1 MSLTLAILAAGVG
14 SRFGA
19 DKQLQHINGSNTL
32 FVMQFMTQLM
42 RDLIKLF

>member
-19 DKQLQHINGSNTL
+19 DKQLQHTTVVIHCSI
-32 FVMQFMTQLM
+32 MQL
-42 RDLIKLF
+42 